1 MSILL
6 SVKNLHKA
14 FKVSARR
21 PGAPKLR
28 LKAVDGVSFEIEAG
42 ETLGLVGESGCGKS
56 TVGKL
61 LLRLIEPDDGIIRFA
76 DKSVTGMPKREL
88 TALRRDMQ
96 MIFQDPFSSL
106 NPRMRIGEI
115 IGEPLVV
122 HDLVNGKDTRNKV
135 LALMDKVGLSPEHY
149 DRYPHEFSGGQ
160 RQRIGIARTLAVQPR
175 LVVADEPVSALDLSI
190 QAQIVNLL
198 KDLQEEFGL
207 TYLFISHDL
216 GVIEHVCDRVAVM
229 YLGRI
234 VEIASAEDLYSQ
246 PGHPYTEALMNAV
259 PVPDPNRHRQKQVL
273 SGEIP
278 SPIDPPTGC
287 HFHPRCPYAKDI
299 CRKEYPVLSE
309 QVPGH
314 KAACHFSAE
323 VGRFRTTVNQDS
335 TGS

>member
-1 MSILL
+1 MLAGAIMSILL

-122 HDLVNGKDTRNKV
+122 HDLVNGKDTRNQV
-135 LALMDKVGLSPEHY
+135 LALMDKVGLSPAANA
-149 DRYPHEFSGGQ
+149 S
-160 RQRIGIARTLAVQPR
+160 
-175 LVVADEPVSALDLSI
+175 VSALPEPWQCNRAWWSPTSRSRRSI
-190 QAQIVNLL
+190 SRFRPRSL
-198 KDLQEEFGL
+198 
-207 TYLFISHDL
+207 ISS
-216 GVIEHVCDRVAVM
+216 R
-229 YLGRI
+229 
-234 VEIASAEDLYSQ
+234 
-246 PGHPYTEALMNAV
+246 T
-259 PVPDPNRHRQKQVL
+259 
-273 SGEIP
+273 
-278 SPIDPPTGC
+278 
-287 HFHPRCPYAKDI
+287 
-299 CRKEYPVLSE
+299 CRKN
-309 QVPGH
+309 
-314 KAACHFSAE
+314 SA
-323 VGRFRTTVNQDS
+323 
-335 TGS
+335 

>member
-1 MSILL
+1 MPILL

-14 FKVSARR
+14 FKVSAKR

-106 NPRMRIGEI
+106 NPRMRVGEI

-122 HDLVNGKDTRNKV
+122 HDLLHGKDPRNQV
-135 LALMDKVGLSPEHY
+135 LTLMDKVGLSAEHY

-234 VEIASAEDLYSQ
+234 VEIASAEDLYDR
-246 PGHPYTEALMNAV
+246 PRHPYTEALMNAV

-299 CRKEYPVLSE
+299 CQKEYPVLSE
-309 QVPGH
+309 QLPGH

-323 VGRFRTTVNQDS
+323 VGDFRTTISQDS
-335 TGS
+335 TVG